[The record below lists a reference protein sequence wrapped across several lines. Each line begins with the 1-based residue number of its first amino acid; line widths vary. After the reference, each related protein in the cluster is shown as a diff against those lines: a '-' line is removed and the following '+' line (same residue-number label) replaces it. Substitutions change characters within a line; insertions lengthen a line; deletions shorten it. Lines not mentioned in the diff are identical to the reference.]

1 MATFNANARVL
12 RGNAPFGG
20 AWTALVTPFRG
31 DAIDE
36 RALRDLVEGQI
47 AGGID
52 GLMPCG
58 TTGESVNL
66 EHAEFAQVVRIV
78 VDQAKKRVPVV
89 PGVGTASTKHS
100 LELTAEAKKQGA
112 DGVLVVSPYYNR
124 PTQEGLYAH
133 FKAIAEGTGLP
144 VVLYN
149 IPVRCGVDV
158 SLATM
163 ERLAAIENIV
173 AIKESTGNVTRSA
186 DLIAQFGARFTVL
199 SGDDGLTLPI
209 MAVGGSGVVSVASN
223 VVPAEVAK
231 LVDSALGG
239 QWNEARTQAERLRP
253 LFEALF
259 IEASPGPAKAALVM
273 QNRIAPEIRLPM
285 VMPTEATEAKLRAVL
300 TQLGAL

>member
-1 MATFNANARVL
+1 MFE
-12 RGNAPFGG
+12 G

-66 EHAEFAQVVRIV
+66 DNAEFAQVVRIV
-78 VDQAKKRVPVV
+78 IDQAKGRVPVV
-89 PGVGTASTKHS
+89 PGVGTASTRHS
-100 LELTAEAKKQGA
+100 LELTAEAKKLRA
-112 DGVLVVSPYYNR
+112 DGVLLVSPYYTR

-133 FKAIAEGTGLP
+133 FKLIAERGDLP

-149 IPVRCGVDV
+149 IPGRCGVDV

-163 ERLAAIENIV
+163 ERLAGVERIV
-173 AIKESTGNVTRSA
+173 AIKEATGNVTRSA
-186 DLIAQFGARFTVL
+186 DLIAQFGSRFTVL

-209 MAVGGSGVVSVASN
+209 MSVGGRGVISVASN

-231 LVDSALGG
+231 LVDQALAG
-239 QWNEARTQAERLRP
+239 QWDDARAQAQRLRP

-259 IEASPGPAKAALVM
+259 IEASPGPCKAALVM
-273 QNRIAPEIRLPM
+273 QQRIAPEIRLPM
-285 VMPTEATEAKLRAVL
+285 VMPTEPTQAKLRSVL
-300 TQLGAL
+300 AQLGAL